1 MGLSTQ
7 KIAIVTGAS
16 RGIGRAIAKR
26 LSLDGFAVVVNYA
39 HNREQAEAVVREIH
53 GEGGDAMSSTSSAI
67 ALQGD
72 VSDAHDVE
80 SLFDWAEK
88 TYGGVDVLINNAGIQ
103 TPKPIDIADTDD
115 ELYDKIFNINT
126 RGTFLTLRQ
135 AARRLRSSGH
145 IVNFST
151 SAIGLAMPG
160 YAIYSG
166 AKIAVE
172 IFTNIMAKE
181 LRGRNITVN
190 AIAPGPTATDLF
202 YQGKSEELIE
212 KFARQ
217 APLERLGQPDDI
229 ASAVAFLV
237 SPEGSWVNGQ
247 ILRVNGGIV

>member
-1 MGLSTQ
+1 MNLSTQ

-16 RGIGRAIAKR
+16 QGIGAAIAKK

-39 HNREQAEAVVREIH
+39 KNREQAEAVVREIH
-53 GEGGDAMSSTSSAI
+53 DLGGDAI
-67 ALQGD
+67 ALKAD
-72 VSDAHDVE
+72 VSNAKDVE
-80 SLFDWAEK
+80 SLFDKAEK
-88 TYGGVDVLINNAGIQ
+88 TYGGVDVLINNAGVMAA
-103 TPKPIDIADTDD
+103 KPTNIADTDD
-115 ELYDKIFNINT
+115 ELYDKIFNVNT

-135 AARRLRSSGH
+135 AARRLRNSGN
-145 IVNFST
+145 IINFST

-190 AIAPGPTATDLF
+190 AIAPGPTATELF
-202 YQGKSEELIE
+202 YQGKSPELIE
-212 KFARQ
+212 NFAHK

>member
-1 MGLSTQ
+1 MDLSTQ
-7 KIAIVTGAS
+7 KVAIVTGAS
-16 RGIGRAIAKR
+16 RGIGAAIAKR
-26 LSLDGFAVVVNYA
+26 LSLEGFAVAVNYNK
-39 HNREQAEAVVREIH
+39 NREQAEAVVREIH
-53 GEGGDAMSSTSSAI
+53 DLGGDAI
-67 ALQGD
+67 AVQAD
-72 VSDAHDVE
+72 VSQSQDVE
-80 SLFDWAEK
+80 SLFDKAEK
-88 TYGGVDVLINNAGIQ
+88 TYGGVDVLINNAGVMAPNP
-103 TPKPIDIADTDD
+103 TNIADTDD

-126 RGTFLTLRQ
+126 RGTFFTLRQ
-135 AARRLRSSGH
+135 AARRLRNSGH

-190 AIAPGPTATDLF
+190 AIAPGPTATELF
-202 YQGKSEELIE
+202 YQGKSAELIE
-212 KFARQ
+212 NFARK
-217 APLERLGQPDDI
+217 APLERLGQPNDI

-237 SPEGSWVNGQ
+237 SPEGGWVNGQ

>member
-1 MGLSTQ
+1 MDLST
-7 KIAIVTGAS
+7 KKVAIVTGAS
-16 RGIGRAIAKR
+16 RGIGAAIAKR
-26 LSLDGFAVVVNYA
+26 LSLDGFVVVVNYVG
-39 HNREQAEAVVREIH
+39 NQEKAETVVKEIH
-53 GEGGDAMSSTSSAI
+53 AEGGDAI

-72 VSDAHDVE
+72 VSNSQDVE
-80 SLFDWAEK
+80 SLFDSAEK
-88 TYGGVDVLINNAGIQ
+88 KYGGVDVLINNAGIQ
-103 TPKPIDIADTDD
+103 TPKPINIADTDD

-135 AARRLRSSGH
+135 AARRLRNGGR

-151 SAIGLAMPG
+151 SAVGLAMPG

-190 AIAPGPTATDLF
+190 AIAPGPTATELF
-202 YQGKSEELIE
+202 YQGKSAELIE
-212 KFARQ
+212 NFARK
-217 APLERLGQPDDI
+217 APLERLGQPNDI

-237 SPEGSWVNGQ
+237 SPEGGWVNGQ
-247 ILRVNGGIV
+247 IIRVNGGIV

>member
-1 MGLSTQ
+1 MDLSTR
-7 KIAIVTGAS
+7 KVAIVTGAS
-16 RGIGRAIAKR
+16 RGIGAAIAKR
-26 LSLDGFAVVVNYA
+26 LSLDGFAVVVNYVG
-39 HNREQAEAVVREIH
+39 NREKAETVVQEIH
-53 GEGGDAMSSTSSAI
+53 AEGGDAI
-67 ALQGD
+67 AVQGD
-72 VSDAHDVE
+72 VSNAQDVK

-88 TYGGVDVLINNAGIQ
+88 NYGGVDVLINNAGIQ
-103 TPKPIDIADTDD
+103 TPKPINIADTDD

-135 AARRLRSSGH
+135 AARRLRNGGR

-151 SAIGLAMPG
+151 SAVGLAMPG
-160 YAIYSG
+160 YAIYAG
-166 AKIAVE
+166 AKMAVE
-172 IFTNIMAKE
+172 IFTNIIAKE

-212 KFARQ
+212 NFAKK

-229 ASAVAFLV
+229 ASTVAFLV